1 MAGKHTLYQGTIR
14 AEQPEDKELVA
25 DVHRRAFGR
34 IAEARLVNQ
43 LRADQEVIA
52 SLVAVI
58 NGQIVGHALFSRL
71 PIETAAGEIAA
82 AALGP
87 IAVLPEWQRHG
98 IGSALVRQ
106 GIEAC
111 RDRGCAAMVVLG
123 HPTYYPRFG
132 FSAALAAR
140 LHAPYSGE
148 AFMALELLP
157 GALAGGGVVRYPA
170 AFQMSD
176 EAGEATC
183 C

>member
-1 MAGKHTLYQGTIR
+1 MTARLPQISIR
-14 AEQPEDKELVA
+14 EEQPADRALIA
-25 DVHRRAFGR
+25 DVHRQAFGR
-34 IAEARLVNQ
+34 MAEARLVNQ
-43 LRADQEVIA
+43 LRADQEVIV

-58 NGQIVGHALFSRL
+58 NGQIVGHSLFSRL

-87 IAVLPEWQRHG
+87 IAVLPERQRHG

-106 GIEAC
+106 GIEGC
-111 RDRGCAAMVVLG
+111 RTWGCAAVVVLG

-132 FSAALAAR
+132 FSAALASR
-140 LHAPYSGE
+140 LCAPFSGE
-148 AFMALELLP
+148 AFMALELIP

-176 EAGEATC
+176 QEDDDTC